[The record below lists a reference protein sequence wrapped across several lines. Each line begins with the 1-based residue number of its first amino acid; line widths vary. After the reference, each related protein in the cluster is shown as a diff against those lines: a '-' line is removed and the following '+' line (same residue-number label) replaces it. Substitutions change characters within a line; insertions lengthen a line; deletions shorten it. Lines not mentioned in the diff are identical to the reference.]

1 VREWICRDRF
11 RNAVRVL
18 HQGLRQDAEVVQLAE
33 EFTAEAAYGG
43 DSSP

>member
-1 VREWICRDRF
+1 MICRDRF
-11 RNAVRVL
+11 RNAVRV
-18 HQGLRQDAEVVQLAE
+18 LRQDAEVVQLAE